1 MKNHLLRI
9 LVLSV
14 VACRGDDFLRPPPPP
29 ASPALRALEI
39 VSGNGQQ
46 GTSGSDLGEPF
57 VVRVTGPGGTGVGSV
72 PVRWTVVAG
81 SGAFEVAS
89 ANSLTASDGVAFM
102 FFRPTSPGLITV
114 RAQVDGLPES
124 PAMFT
129 ANVTGYAVVV
139 IRFGPLFD
147 CYGTPS
153 PYDPS
158 IFEGPEGTIPL
169 GSRVEWEYAAWLP
182 ASCSARV
189 RTVSVPPGGVP
200 FDSGDQRPGERFGFV
215 PGVAGDWRYEDSING
230 GTGTLRVR

>member
-1 MKNHLLRI
+1 MKSHALI
-9 LVLSV
+9 VVLISSF
-14 VACRGDDFLRPPPPP
+14 ACGGDDFLRPPLPP
-29 ASPALRALEI
+29 ATPALRALEI
-39 VSGNGQQ
+39 VSGDGQQ
-46 GTSGSDLGEPF
+46 GPSGIDLAEPF
-57 VVRVTGPGGTGVGSV
+57 VVRVTGPAGTGVGNV

-81 SGAFEVAS
+81 SGEFHITS
-89 ANSLTASDGVAFM
+89 AISPTASDGEAFM
-102 FFRPTSPGLITV
+102 FFRPTSPGPTTV
-114 RAQVDGLPES
+114 RAQVDGLPEW

-158 IFEGPEGTIPL
+158 VFEGPEGTIPL

-182 ASCSARV
+182 SGCSAQV
-189 RTVSVPPGGVP
+189 RTVAVPPGGLP
-200 FDSGDQRPGERFGFV
+200 FDSGIQRPGERFGFV